1 MSPGPR
7 PMFSPPSTVS
17 PLDDAA
23 VLQSAARMQRNVR
36 GPSYPSDPTDANFTG
51 LAKPIASAATWQQ
64 RGSFPPRGG
73 FTDDDEMIT

>member
-7 PMFSPPSTVS
+7 AMFSPPSTIS
-17 PLDDAA
+17 PRRRGGSPINGTDAEE
-23 VLQSAARMQRNVR
+23 R

-51 LAKPIASAATWQQ
+51 LAKPIASAATWQR